1 MTKQLFLRGGMIG
14 LALTLLAATGTAWYH
29 KDLLKRVYLAST
41 LFSGAE
47 QYQRFGRIHE
57 LYDHTTVSASTTPR
71 VFAQGET
78 LTLPVG
84 FDHDG
89 AYLTS
94 EQFLADTDTV
104 ALLVLHNR
112 RMVHESYRLTG
123 GEDATWLSWSMAKS
137 VIATLFGIAVDE
149 GAIESLDQTV
159 TDYLPEFAGT
169 AYDGVQL
176 KDVLQMSS
184 GASWVEDYS
193 DPNSDINRFAKTF
206 AFGKSFTD
214 FAKTLAP
221 AREPGRYKLYNSV
234 DTQVLG
240 LVLAAATGETVTDYM
255 QSRLWSPLGAE
266 HDAYWIVDSDGVEMS
281 FGGLNATA
289 RDYAK
294 IGQLYLDRG
303 RVGRQ
308 QVVSEHWID
317 DATHPD
323 AAHLAYRAELSPDAP
338 RGYGQELGY
347 GYQWWVLNGTAS
359 EFAAMGIY
367 NMFIFVDRDHDVVIV
382 KLSANSNYGL
392 SMDAETSQEPQS
404 FSFFRSIVDALE
416 VAHQDFAERS

>member
-1 MTKQLFLRGGMIG
+1 MTKLFFLRSG
-14 LALTLLAATGTAWYH
+14 LIALAVCLVAGAGTAWYH
-29 KDLLKRVYLAST
+29 KDLLQRVYLAST

-47 QYQRFGRIHE
+47 QYDRFGRIHE
-57 LYDHTTVSASTTPR
+57 LYDHTTVNPSESPR
-71 VFAQGET
+71 PFQTGKT
-78 LTLPVG
+78 LTLPVR
-84 FDHDG
+84 FVHDS
-89 AYLTS
+89 AEQDT
-94 EQFLADTDTV
+94 EQFLDDTDTV
-104 ALLVLHNR
+104 ALLVLHKGR
-112 RMVHESYRLTG
+112 LVHESYRLTG
-123 GEDATWLSWSMAKS
+123 GEDVTWLSWSMAKS

-149 GAIESLDQTV
+149 GKIASLDETV
-159 TDYLPEFAGT
+159 TDYLPDFKGT
-169 AYDGVQL
+169 AYDGVKL

-193 DPNSDINRFAKTF
+193 DPDSDINRFAKTF

-266 HDAYWIVDSDGVEMS
+266 HKAYWIVDSDGVEMS

-303 RVGRQ
+303 RVGDKQ
-308 QVVSEHWID
+308 LVSEDWIA

-323 AAHLAYRAELSPDAP
+323 AAHLAYRAELTADAP
-338 RGYGQELGY
+338 SGYGQDLGY
-347 GYQWWVLNGTAS
+347 GYQWWVLNGAAT

-367 NMFIFVDRDHDVVIV
+367 NMFIFVDRESEAVIV
-382 KLSANSNYGL
+382 KLSANSHYGL

-404 FSFFRSIVDALE
+404 FSFFRSIVDTLEQPAL
-416 VAHQDFAERS
+416 DFAQRR